1 VLKKHI
7 GLNMLWVAQAL
18 LSACAQIAIA
28 NYYGT
33 GAGMDTYLVGTT
45 LVTILFAVF
54 AGTFSQTAV
63 AEFSRISSASGEQA
77 ALGSTGLL
85 ALSGFLLGSCLFVFI
100 AVFASELLALFDSAL
115 AGSATHISVL
125 RISALGLPFLFTSV
139 FLGAALQAQ
148 GKFFVFTAAAVMQS
162 VLVPF
167 FVLAGL
173 PADAVSLAYGFLLAA
188 VVPPLFQIVSV
199 GARSLRCRIADFNFR
214 PFVSASRES
223 FPVLLG
229 SLMIHA
235 VWFRERQLAFML
247 GDGYVSSLG
256 YAQRVLN
263 LVSGGI
269 GYGVMTVSLPLISSL
284 FFSGNHERIKS
295 VNRGNLAVYSVL
307 GLLSFSFIWFFA
319 EDIIGLLFAR
329 GRFDANSIGLTS
341 TAIKMYFGLY
351 LFNILGGIL
360 SKSVFALKE
369 TRLYLLM
376 GGATL
381 AVYLVVSGPLV
392 KYMGFPG
399 IPLSASLAFI
409 VQFSVMAFQLKA
421 RHKFIY

>member
-1 VLKKHI
+1 
-7 GLNMLWVAQAL
+7 MLWVAQAL
-18 LSACAQIAIA
+18 LSAFAQIAIA

-63 AEFSRISSASGEQA
+63 AEFSRISSSAGERD
-77 ALGSTGLL
+77 ALSSTGLL
-85 ALSGFLLGSCLFVFI
+85 ALSGFLLGSALFVFI
-100 AVFASELLALFDSAL
+100 ALFASELLVVFDPAL
-115 AGSATHISVL
+115 AGSGAHISVL
-125 RISALGLPFLFTSV
+125 RLAAVGLPFLFSSV

-148 GKFFVFTAAAVMQS
+148 GKFFLFTAAAVMQS

-173 PADAVSLAYGFLLAA
+173 PADALALAYGFLLAA
-188 VVPPLFQIVSV
+188 GVPFLFQIFSI
-199 GARSLRCRIADFNFR
+199 GAQNLSWRMDAFNFR
-214 PFVSASRES
+214 PFIAATRES

-269 GYGVMTVSLPLISSL
+269 GYGVMTISLPLISSL
-284 FFSGNHERIKS
+284 FFSGEHERIKS
-295 VNRGNLAVYSVL
+295 VNRGNLVVYSAL
-307 GLLSFSFIWFFA
+307 GVLSFFLIWFFA
-319 EDIIGLLFAR
+319 EEIIAMLFAR
-329 GRFDANSIGLTS
+329 GRFDVKSIGLTS

-351 LFNILGGIL
+351 MFNILGGIL

-369 TRLYLLM
+369 TRLYLFM
-376 GGATL
+376 GGVTL
-381 AVYLVVSGPLV
+381 LTYLVVSGPLV
-392 KYMGFPG
+392 NYMGFPG

-409 VQFSVMAFQLKA
+409 AQFSVMAFQLKA

>member
-1 VLKKHI
+1 MIRKHI
-7 GLNMLWVAQAL
+7 GLNMLWIAQAL
-18 LSACAQIAIA
+18 LSAFAQIAIA
-28 NYYGT
+28 NYYGA
-33 GAGMDTYLVGTT
+33 GAGLDTYLVGTT

-77 ALGSTGLL
+77 ALGGTRAL
-85 ALSGFLLGSCLFVFI
+85 ALSGFMLGGGIFVFI
-100 AVFASELLALFDSAL
+100 TIFASEFLAMFDSVL
-115 AGSATHISVL
+115 AGSVAHISVL
-125 RISALGLPFLFTSV
+125 RISALGLPFLFASV

-148 GKFFVFTAAAVMQS
+148 NKFFVFTAAVAMQS

-173 PADAVSLAYGFLLAA
+173 PADALSLAYGFLLAT
-188 VVPPLFQIVSV
+188 VVPFLFQFFSI
-199 GARSLRCRIADFNFR
+199 GAQNWRYRLPDFSFHH
-214 PFVSASRES
+214 FMSATRES

-269 GYGVMTVSLPLISSL
+269 GYGAMTISLPMLSTL
-284 FFSGNHERIKS
+284 FFSGNHDGIRKT
-295 VNRGNLAVYSVL
+295 NRANLIIYSSLAV
-307 GLLSFSFIWFFA
+307 LSFVALYLYA
-319 EDIIGLLFAR
+319 EDLVSLLFASGKFGER
-329 GRFDANSIGLTS
+329 ATMLTS
-341 TAIKMYFGLY
+341 MSIKMYFGLY
-351 LFNILGGIL
+351 VSNIVGGIL

-369 TRLYLLM
+369 TTIYVYMGLATFICYYTISGVLVAHSGFSGIALSASIAFLLQLLLM
-376 GGATL
+376 GYL
-381 AVYLVVSGPLV
+381 LKKRHVYV
-392 KYMGFPG
+392 F
-399 IPLSASLAFI
+399 
-409 VQFSVMAFQLKA
+409 
-421 RHKFIY
+421 